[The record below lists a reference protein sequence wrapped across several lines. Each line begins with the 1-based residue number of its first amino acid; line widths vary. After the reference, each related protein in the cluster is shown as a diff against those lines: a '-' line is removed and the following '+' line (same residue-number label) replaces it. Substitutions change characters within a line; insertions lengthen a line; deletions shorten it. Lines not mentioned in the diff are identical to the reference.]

1 MPTRTFRIVGSVSDV
16 QTQKPVPNLLVQAT
30 DTTETQTVLGSG
42 MTDGQGRFQIVAE
55 AEVPTDGIIPA
66 NLRVFQGT
74 QPLTATGDTS
84 IPNLFG
90 FDRSAV
96 LQVQMAQ
103 VDQPLKD
110 HVSINQIFT
119 AMNFVQQSDFVG
131 TFRDTRD
138 RTTAAGSVL
147 MDSFKTALKS
157 VKMPAPLQPSTIR
170 NRDVINQDPVTAQQ
184 RLQEQKVEVTG
195 TQPYQ
200 PGMTGLTSVTSISSS
215 IKPGDQVELYTE
227 NNAVKAYKITR
238 SGSTAA
244 TLLGMGGQQPSII
257 KDTVNL
263 TTNVS
268 TLQANVRDLQART
281 QEIEQVKATQESNAA
296 TLAALQQKAA
306 AFDQLQAAQQSN
318 AATLAA
324 LQQKAAA
331 FDQLQVQLTK
341 VQEESAQKDQLIT
354 KLQGDVATLQTT
366 QKSLSQITP
375 ERIAALEA
383 GLKKIQ
389 PK

>member
-1 MPTRTFRIVGSVSDV
+1 VPTRTFRIVGSVSDV

-30 DTTETQTVLGSG
+30 DTSETQSVLGSG
-42 MTDGQGRFQIVAE
+42 TTDGQGRFQIVAE

-74 QPLTATGDTS
+74 QPLAVTGDTS

-90 FDRSAV
+90 FDRTAV

-110 HVSINQIFT
+110 HVTVNQVFT
-119 AMNFVQQSDFVG
+119 TMNFVQQSDFVG
-131 TFRDTRD
+131 TFREGRD
-138 RTTAAGSVL
+138 RTTAVGSVL
-147 MDSFKTALKS
+147 MDSLKTALKS

-170 NRDVINQDPVTAQQ
+170 NRDVINQDPTTAQT
-184 RLQEQKVEVTG
+184 RLAAQKVTVTG

-200 PGMTGLTSVTSISSS
+200 PGTTGLTSVTSISSS
-215 IKPGDQVELYTE
+215 IQPGDQVELYTE
-227 NNAVKAYKITR
+227 NNVVKAYKITR
-238 SGSTAA
+238 SGSTTAA
-244 TLLGMGGQQPSII
+244 LLGMGGQQPSII

-263 TTNVS
+263 TNNVN

-281 QEIEQVKATQESNAA
+281 QEIEQVKAAQESNTA

-306 AFDQLQAAQQSN
+306 AFDQLQAQ
-318 AATLAA
+318 LA
-324 LQQKAAA
+324 
-331 FDQLQVQLTK
+331 K
-341 VQEESAQKDQLIT
+341 VQAESAQKDQVIT
-354 KLQGDVATLQTT
+354 KLQGDVGALQEN

-383 GLKKIQ
+383 NLSRLQ